1 MFFYIF
7 LYFVSLVS
15 IKWYLMALICIF
27 SLSKAEHLLLC
38 LWILCVWHYYSCFVL
53 TNFSLMPKRKW
64 LLFYSLQYNPL
75 FSLVILMC
83 ELFLIQQV
91 TSSWFFFFLSFSHL
105 YYALN
110 TFQKKLIKTK
120 LHRMLFCVLLDYP
133 VYFSLLNMLQWWII
147 LIVFFYINKPCFA
160 GLNTVFIQ
168 CWIHFAIILL
178 GFLNSVHE

>member
-27 SLSKAEHLLLC
+27 SLSKAEHLLVC

-75 FSLVILMC
+75 FSLVILMR
-83 ELFLIQQV
+83 ELFLIQSV
-91 TSSWFFFFLSFSHL
+91 TSSCFFFV
-105 YYALN
+105 
-110 TFQKKLIKTK
+110 
-120 LHRMLFCVLLDYP
+120 LFT
-133 VYFSLLNMLQWWII
+133 SLLCSEHFSKEINKDQTSSNAFLRPSR
-147 LIVFFYINKPCFA
+147 LSCVFFPP
-160 GLNTVFIQ
+160 
-168 CWIHFAIILL
+168 
-178 GFLNSVHE
+178 